1 MGEIALQAKIRSTIR
16 KGLYALRTA
25 GKIPAIVYGP
35 GIETIPIEL
44 DAKTTVQTLNS
55 LTGSTL
61 VRLEIDKKSYSVL
74 LRDMQRDSIR
84 RTILHADFYAVP
96 TDRVIRVRVPLQFT
110 GESAAVRDFSGIL
123 VHPLNDLEVECLPK
137 DLVSGISV
145 DLAPL
150 EKIGDSIP
158 IKGIT
163 LPPGIRVLMDPEET
177 VVTVTAQMAEEEVV
191 APVAAAVPTE
201 VEVIEKG
208 KKLEE
213 GEEEEG
219 KEPAAKETKET
230 KESKEPKKESKEP
243 KK

>member
-1 MGEIALQAKIRSTIR
+1 MGEIKLQGKTRSTIG
-16 KGLYALRTA
+16 KGLFALRNS
-25 GKIPAIVYGP
+25 GKIPAVVYGP

-44 DAKTTVQTLNS
+44 ETKIATQTLNG

-61 VRLEIDKKSYSVL
+61 VQLEIEKKTYSVL
-74 LRDMQRDSIR
+74 LRDLQRDSVR

-96 TDRVIRVRVPLQFT
+96 TDRAIRVRVPLQFT

-123 VHPLNDLEVECLPK
+123 VHTLSDLEVECLPK
-137 DLVSGISV
+137 DLVSGITV

-150 EKIGDSIP
+150 EKIGDSIS
-158 IKGIT
+158 IKNVP
-163 LPPGIRVLMDPEET
+163 LPSGIRVLMDPEET
-177 VVTVTAQMAEEEVV
+177 VVTVAAQMAEEEVI

-213 GEEEEG
+213 GEEEES
-219 KEPAAKETKET
+219 KEAPAKETKET
-230 KESKEPKKESKEP
+230 KAPKESKEA

>member
-1 MGEIALQAKIRSTIR
+1 MSDIELKGKVRSSIG
-16 KGLYALRTA
+16 KGLFALRNA
-25 GKIPAIVYGP
+25 GKIPAVLYGP
-35 GIETIPIEL
+35 GVESIPIEL
-44 DAKTTVQTLNS
+44 EAKAATQTLNT

-61 VRLEIDKKSYSVL
+61 VRLEIDKKAYSVL
-74 LRDMQRDSIR
+74 LRDLQRDSIR

-96 TDRVIRVRVPLQFT
+96 TDRAIRVHVPLQFS
-110 GESAAVRDFSGIL
+110 GDSAAVRDFSGIL
-123 VHPLNDLEVECLPK
+123 VHTLSDLEVECLPK
-137 DLVSGISV
+137 DLVNGITV

-150 EKIGDSIP
+150 EKIGDSIS
-158 IKGIT
+158 IKDIP
-163 LPPGIRVLMDPEET
+163 LPPGIHVLMDPEET

-213 GEEEEG
+213 GAEEEG
-219 KEPAAKETKET
+219 KEPASKETKEG
-230 KESKEPKKESKEP
+230 KETKEPKEA

>member
-1 MGEIALQAKIRSTIR
+1 MNEIALQAKIRSSIG
-16 KGLYALRTA
+16 KGLYALRNA
-25 GKIPAIVYGP
+25 GKIPGVLYGP

-44 DAKTTVQTLNS
+44 EAKNSTHALNT

-61 VRLEIDKKSYSVL
+61 IRLEIDKKNYSVL
-74 LRDMQRDSIR
+74 LRDVQRDAVR

-96 TDRVIRVRVPLQFT
+96 TDRAIRVRIPLQFT
-110 GESAAVRDFSGIL
+110 GESSAVRDFSGIL
-123 VHPLNDLEVECLPK
+123 VHPLTDFEVECLPK
-137 DLVSGISV
+137 DLIGGITV
-145 DLAPL
+145 DLTPL
-150 EKIGDSIP
+150 AKIGDSIS
-158 IKGIT
+158 IKDIP

-177 VVTVTAQMAEEEVV
+177 VVTVTAQMAEEEVA

-219 KEPAAKETKET
+219 KEGPAAKETKEPKEA
-230 KESKEPKKESKEP
+230 KESKELKK
-243 KK
+243 

>member
-1 MGEIALQAKIRSTIR
+1 MSKIELQAKVRSAIG
-16 KGLYALRTA
+16 KGLFALRSA

-35 GIETIPIEL
+35 GIEAIPIEL
-44 DAKTTVQTLNS
+44 DAKVATQALNT

-61 VRLEIDKKSYSVL
+61 VNLEIDKKSYSVL

-84 RTILHADFYAVP
+84 RTILHVDFYAVP
-96 TDRVIRVRVPLQFT
+96 TDRAIRVRVPLQFT
-110 GESAAVRDFSGIL
+110 GVSIAVTDFSGIL
-123 VHPLNDLEVECLPK
+123 VHPVTDLEVECLPK

-150 EKIGDSIP
+150 EKIGDSIS
-158 IKGIT
+158 IKEIT
-163 LPPGIRVLMDPEET
+163 LPPGIRVLMDPDET
-177 VVTVTAQMAEEEVV
+177 VVTVTAQMAEEVVV

-219 KEPAAKETKET
+219 KEPAKETKEP
-230 KESKEPKKESKEP
+230 KESKK
-243 KK
+243 